1 MTTKRKNS
9 FISAETY
16 FENINE
22 YHQFE
27 RLRIET
33 NMNKMN
39 LPFLLL
45 IFLNIIL
52 ILVDI
57 VYYKAM
63 SKDNLSYYYLYLAHL
78 SMIIV
83 SIIWVIY
90 YKIISKKLS
99 YKTNK
104 AIYAVFA
111 DCVIWWV
118 VFMSLDLFQSTNQI
132 SSYIIIMFCY
142 ATLIY
147 IPLIVSIIKTVLPSL
162 AMVIYIILFAKDT
175 TSMMDN
181 IVNIVF
187 TVLFSILISNLMYKH
202 FLSEFIKD
210 IKVKK
215 ANKKIEEAEKIR
227 TEFFANVSHELKTH
241 LNIIYT
247 AQQMIEITTKND
259 NYKNEKFLKYMQ
271 MSKQNTNRL
280 HRLISNLIDITK
292 IDSASFKIKK
302 INVDIVKIV
311 EDITLSA
318 ACYIESQGIS
328 LTFDTDVEE
337 LIIACDPDS
346 IERIILNLLSNAIKF
361 TERGGDIFVD
371 IKSTAKDV
379 SISVK
384 DTGIGIPKEMK
395 EKIFERFAQVDKSTY
410 RKKEGS
416 GIGLSLV
423 KSLVELQGGSISIDS
438 ELNKGSIFTV
448 KLPVVRVEASES
460 IQPQSAVDTNIEKIK
475 VEFSDIYN

>member
-1 MTTKRKNS
+1 
-9 FISAETY
+9 
-16 FENINE
+16 
-22 YHQFE
+22 
-27 RLRIET
+27 
-33 NMNKMN
+33 
-39 LPFLLL
+39 
-45 IFLNIIL
+45 
-52 ILVDI
+52 
-57 VYYKAM
+57 
-63 SKDNLSYYYLYLAHL
+63 
-78 SMIIV
+78 
-83 SIIWVIY
+83 
-90 YKIISKKLS
+90 
-99 YKTNK
+99 
-104 AIYAVFA
+104 
-111 DCVIWWV
+111 
-118 VFMSLDLFQSTNQI
+118 
-132 SSYIIIMFCY
+132 
-142 ATLIY
+142 
-147 IPLIVSIIKTVLPSL
+147 
-162 AMVIYIILFAKDT
+162 
-175 TSMMDN
+175 
-181 IVNIVF
+181 
-187 TVLFSILISNLMYKH
+187 MYKH

-227 TEFFANVSHELKTH
+227 TEFFANVSHELKTP

-247 AQQMIEITTKND
+247 AQQMIEVTTKND
-259 NYKNEKFLKYMQ
+259 NYRNENFIKYMQ

-292 IDSASFKIKK
+292 IDSASFKIKE

-318 ACYIESQGIS
+318 ACYIESQGMS

-337 LIIACDPDS
+337 LVIACDPDS

-371 IKSTAKDV
+371 IKSTMKEV
-379 SISVK
+379 LISVK

-395 EKIFERFAQVDKSTY
+395 EKIFEMFAQVDKSTY

-460 IQPQSAVDTNIEKIK
+460 IQPQSAVDANIEKIK